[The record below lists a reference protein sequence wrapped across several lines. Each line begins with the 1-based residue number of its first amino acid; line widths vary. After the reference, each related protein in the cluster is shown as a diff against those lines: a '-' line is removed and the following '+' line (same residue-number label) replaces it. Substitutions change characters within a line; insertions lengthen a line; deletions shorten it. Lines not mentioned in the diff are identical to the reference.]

1 MARFNPGLL
10 ANRTRMAGFRIEI
23 RAIGSAAA
31 DRAYARIPSRLSRKR
46 KNSEDM
52 CLGIF
57 TRKPLSVPAF
67 GGRAER
73 LKNISEPT
81 ARYVPLD

>member
-1 MARFNPGLL
+1 MARFNSGLL
-10 ANRTRMAGFRIEI
+10 ANRTRMAGFRTEI
-23 RAIGSAAA
+23 RAIGSAVA
-31 DRAYARIPSRLSRKR
+31 DSIAFARKR
-46 KNSEDM
+46 KNSGDM

-73 LKNISEPT
+73 RKDVSEPT